1 MENEKQILGRIG
13 DSNPVEHGGGIIR
26 DCGHGPELLYF
37 QPWGCDDKV
46 SVYSFPIE
54 EDAISDLDW
63 ANFEDVASFMG
74 IEKEEIEQAG
84 KSENIVTRACVY
96 ESVGMY
102 YGFDNLDSYPQTF
115 DIEDAELIFE
125 DDLEK

>member
-1 MENEKQILGRIG
+1 MENETKILGRIG
-13 DSNPVEHGGGIIR
+13 DLNPVEHGGGVIR

-37 QPWGCDDKV
+37 QPWGCGVGV

-63 ANFEDVASFMG
+63 AEFENVASFMG
-74 IEKEEIEQAG
+74 MDKEEIEQAG
-84 KSENIVTRACVY
+84 RSENIVARAHVY

-102 YGFDNLDSYPQTF
+102 HGFINLDSYPRTF

-125 DDLEK
+125 DDLEG